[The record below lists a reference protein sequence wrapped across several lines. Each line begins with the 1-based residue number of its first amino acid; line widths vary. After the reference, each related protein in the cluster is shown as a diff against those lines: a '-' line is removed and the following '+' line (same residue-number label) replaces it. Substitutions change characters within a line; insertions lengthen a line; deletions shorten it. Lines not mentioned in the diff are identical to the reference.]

1 MASDVT
7 MPRLSDSMEEG
18 TVLKWLVEEGG
29 EVKRG
34 EPLVE
39 IETDKANMTYD
50 ADTDGVLV
58 EIVAQE
64 GDTLEIGEVI
74 ARIGDA
80 GEAKSDGGGKAEEG
94 GEEEAAEDSGGGEEE
109 GAEDSGGDEEEGAED
124 SGGGEEE
131 AAADESEEE
140 AAAGEEEGEE
150 AAGDEEREEVAAEG
164 EGAED
169 EAEADGGEEGDDDA
183 AAAESGDEDEAA
195 AEGEEAAVAGAEG
208 GGGETQAGA
217 GTATREKTSTGN
229 GDGRVKASPVARR
242 MARDLGVELAELE
255 GTGPGGRIVKADVQ
269 AAAENGGGKA
279 GVAEK
284 GRAETADGD
293 GAEAGGDTGRD
304 GDGAE
309 AGADT
314 GRDADGAEAGADGG
328 KDAEA
333 AKKDK
338 KGKKKDRKGDEK
350 AAKKD
355 EGDAEKAGEKAE
367 AGVKGHVKVEELT
380 RLQQTVSRRMAES
393 KATAPD
399 FSIALTVDM
408 TAAVALRE
416 RLKEISD
423 PVPSF
428 NDMVVKA
435 CAGALREH
443 PRVNGSY
450 RDGKFELYDRIN
462 VGIAVAAM
470 DALVVPTV
478 FDADQKSLG
487 QIARD
492 AREVIG
498 RVKDKTVTPPELS
511 GGTFTVSNLGM
522 FGIEQFTAIINPPQ
536 AAILTVGK
544 LEKKP
549 AVDDKGKLIAR
560 DQMVLTLVCDHRI
573 LYGADGAEFLARVKD
588 LLEQPLS
595 LAL

>member
-18 TVLKWLVEEGG
+18 TVLKWLVDEGA

-64 GDTLEIGEVI
+64 GDTLPIGEVI

-80 GEAKSDGGGKAEEG
+80 GEAKSG
-94 GEEEAAEDSGGGEEE
+94 
-109 GAEDSGGDEEEGAED
+109 GGDEEEGGD
-124 SGGGEEE
+124 E
-131 AAADESEEE
+131 AAKEEKKEPEPPTAEGDGDE
-140 AAAGEEEGEE
+140 AEGEE
-150 AAGDEEREEVAAEG
+150 AAAAKD

-169 EAEADGGEEGDDDA
+169 EGEQDA
-183 AAAESGDEDEAA
+183 GDE
-195 AEGEEAAVAGAEG
+195 EGEEAAVAGAEG

-242 MARDLGVELAELE
+242 MARDLGVELAQLE

-269 AAAENGGGKA
+269 AAAENGGGVAATAEEGKA
-279 GVAEK
+279 EPAEGDGKAKTEEKPAKDEEAEK
-284 GRAETADGD
+284 TPATK
-293 GAEAGGDTGRD
+293 EAQRG
-304 GDGAE
+304 
-309 AGADT
+309 
-314 GRDADGAEAGADGG
+314 
-328 KDAEA
+328 
-333 AKKDK
+333 
-338 KGKKKDRKGDEK
+338 
-350 AAKKD
+350 
-355 EGDAEKAGEKAE
+355 E
-367 AGVKGHVKVEELT
+367 AGVKGDVDVEELT

-408 TAAVALRE
+408 TAAVELRE
-416 RLKEISD
+416 RLKEISE

-435 CAGALREH
+435 SANALREH
-443 PRVNGSY
+443 PRVNGAY
-450 RDGKFELYDRIN
+450 RDGKFELYDRVN

-478 FDADQKSLG
+478 FDADKKSLG

-498 RVKDKTVTPPELS
+498 KVKEKTVTPPELS

-522 FGIEQFTAIINPPQ
+522 FGIEHFTAIINPPQ

-544 LEKKP
+544 LDKQP
-549 AVDDKGKLIAR
+549 AVDDKGKVVAR

-573 LYGADGAEFLARVKD
+573 LYGADGAQFLARVKE

>member
-64 GDTLEIGEVI
+64 GDTLEIGDVI

-94 GEEEAAEDSGGGEEE
+94 GEETEEKAEGDAEHAEASEAEAEEAEGDAAPEEEREPATAEASDAEAGKGEAAEAE
-109 GAEDSGGDEEEGAED
+109 AED
-124 SGGGEEE
+124 GE
-131 AAADESEEE
+131 
-140 AAAGEEEGEE
+140 
-150 AAGDEEREEVAAEG
+150 AEG
-164 EGAED
+164 
-169 EAEADGGEEGDDDA
+169 DDA
-183 AAAESGDEDEAA
+183 AAAEGEA
-195 AEGEEAAVAGAEG
+195 AAVAGADG
-208 GGGETQAGA
+208 GAGETQAGA
-217 GTATREKTSTGN
+217 GTATREKTSGGN

-242 MARDLGVELAELE
+242 MARDLGVELAQLE

-269 AAAENGGGKA
+269 AAAENGGAAIKEAPEKGKA
-279 GVAEK
+279 EVEEEPAKAE
-284 GRAETADGD
+284 AETPAKEEEK
-293 GAEAGGDTGRD
+293 AEEKPAKKEPQK
-304 GDGAE
+304 AE
-309 AGADT
+309 AGA
-314 GRDADGAEAGADGG
+314 
-328 KDAEA
+328 
-333 AKKDK
+333 
-338 KGKKKDRKGDEK
+338 KGE
-350 AAKKD
+350 
-355 EGDAEKAGEKAE
+355 
-367 AGVKGHVKVEELT
+367 VQIEELT

-408 TAAVALRE
+408 TAAVELRT

-435 CAGALREH
+435 AANALREH
-443 PRVNGSY
+443 PRVNGAY
-450 RDGKFELYDRIN
+450 RDGKFELYERVN

-478 FDADQKSLG
+478 FDADKKSLG

-492 AREVIG
+492 ARAVIG
-498 RVKDKTVTPPELS
+498 KVKDKTVTPPELS

-522 FGIEQFTAIINPPQ
+522 FGIEHFTAIINPPQ

-544 LEKKP
+544 LAKQP
-549 AVDDKGKLIAR
+549 AVDDKGKVVAR
-560 DQMVLTLVCDHRI
+560 DQMTLTLVCDHRI

-595 LAL
+595 LSL

>member
-1 MASDVT
+1 MPSDVT

-58 EIVAQE
+58 EILAQE

-80 GEAKSDGGGKAEEG
+80 GEAKSDGGGKAAAEEEAEAEEEAGAEEEAEEG
-94 GEEEAAEDSGGGEEE
+94 GEEEAAAEDEGEDEGEEA
-109 GAEDSGGDEEEGAED
+109 G
-124 SGGGEEE
+124 
-131 AAADESEEE
+131 
-140 AAAGEEEGEE
+140 AGEEEK
-150 AAGDEEREEVAAEG
+150 EREPATAEG
-164 EGAED
+164 EGEETQAERD
-169 EAEADGGEEGDDDA
+169 EGE
-183 AAAESGDEDEAA
+183 A
-195 AEGEEAAVAGAEG
+195 AEGEEAAAAGADG

-217 GTATREKTSTGN
+217 GTATREKTSNGN

-242 MARDLGVELAELE
+242 MARDLGVELAQLE

-269 AAAENGGGKA
+269 AAAENGGAAQKEA
-279 GVAEK
+279 PAK
-284 GRAETADGD
+284 GEAETAEAPAGD
-293 GAEAGGDTGRD
+293 GAKAEAKAPEKEEEKKAEEKPAKKEVQK
-304 GDGAE
+304 AE
-309 AGADT
+309 AGA
-314 GRDADGAEAGADGG
+314 
-328 KDAEA
+328 
-333 AKKDK
+333 
-338 KGKKKDRKGDEK
+338 KGDVEI
-350 AAKKD
+350 
-355 EGDAEKAGEKAE
+355 
-367 AGVKGHVKVEELT
+367 EELT

-408 TAAVALRE
+408 TAAVDLRA
-416 RLKEISD
+416 RLKEIAD
-423 PVPSF
+423 TVPSF

-435 CAGALREH
+435 AATALREH
-443 PRVNGSY
+443 PRVNGAY
-450 RDGKFELYDRIN
+450 RDGKFELYERVN

-478 FDADQKSLG
+478 FDADKKSLG

-492 AREVIG
+492 ARAVIG
-498 RVKDKTVTPPELS
+498 KVKDKTVTPPELS

-522 FGIEQFTAIINPPQ
+522 FGIEHFTAIINPPQ

-544 LEKKP
+544 LDKQP
-549 AVDDKGKLIAR
+549 AVDEKGRVVAR

-573 LYGADGAEFLARVKD
+573 LYGADGAEFLARIKD